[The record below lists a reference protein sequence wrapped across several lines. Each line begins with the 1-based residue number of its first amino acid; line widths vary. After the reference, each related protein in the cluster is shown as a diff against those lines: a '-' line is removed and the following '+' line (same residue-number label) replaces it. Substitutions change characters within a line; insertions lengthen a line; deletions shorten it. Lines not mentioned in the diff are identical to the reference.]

1 MRPSHRHDPR
11 SGRLRRWLI
20 GIALL
25 TVLAAGYGVSLN
37 WFAHRLGD
45 DIEKTLRSPSAPE
58 NAVPSPR

>member
-1 MRPSHRHDPR
+1 MRHSHHSDPR

-20 GIALL
+20 GAVLL
-25 TVLAAGYGVSLN
+25 TVLAVGYGVSLS

-45 DIEKTLRSPSAPE
+45 DIEKSLRSPSAPE